1 MRQTSNIPTS
11 MPSEQTE
18 TTIPAADTPP
28 EVVGRPRRV
37 GGATW
42 RDTFAALKHRNF
54 RLFFVGQL
62 VSLTGTWMQAT
73 AQGWLVYQLTGS
85 KVLLGT
91 VAAVGT
97 LPMLLLSLWGGS
109 VADRHS
115 KRTVIIITQIGMM
128 LTAFVFAALVGSG
141 HIQPWHILVLA
152 ALGGVAM
159 AFDMPARQ
167 AFMVEMTSTEH
178 LMNAVSLNSSIVN
191 GARVIGPAVAGW
203 LMAGVGITW
212 CFILNGVS
220 FIAVIVGLMMMRL
233 PKFIPPT
240 KPHSA
245 GRHILEGFKYVA
257 GHRRVRILL
266 LLFGV
271 VGVFGWSYAVLLP
284 AYATDILHVGESGYG
299 GLLSANGFGA
309 LLGALTVATWGSRV
323 RPRLLILGG
332 LWLFSAMLLLLAVVR
347 WYPLV
352 LLCLAVGG
360 WGMLLYFSTTNTLI
374 QSNVSNAMRGRVM
387 GIWALVFGGMMPL
400 GGLESGFLSHA
411 VGVPWTIAVGAL
423 ICVGAGLVTWWTVR
437 RNPPAPN

>member
-1 MRQTSNIPTS
+1 

>member
-1 MRQTSNIPTS
+1 

-212 CFILNGVS
+212 CFILDGVS